1 MATNSYIM
9 SSLQKDLKNEE
20 LFLPN
25 IVIPASPL
33 TELQSL
39 LANTAGTKCILNCS
53 EKHLLINI
61 SHNLTLV
68 YIRLLEGKYPVD
80 RQFIP
85 KDHPIKVKSKR
96 SDLFS
101 TLERVSS
108 LGSEHVEMKIS
119 GKTVHFYAAQDQIG
133 DLQDELTDVTIE
145 GGETEVAFK
154 PQNVLTAL
162 KHQKYEQE
170 DIILEIKD
178 GLSPFLIT
186 LGDENTQLF
195 SPLRVK

>member
-1 MATNSYIM
+1 M
-9 SSLQKDLKNEE
+9 
-20 LFLPN
+20 
-25 IVIPASPL
+25 
-33 TELQSL
+33 
-39 LANTAGTKCILNCS
+39 
-53 EKHLLINI
+53 
-61 SHNLTLV
+61 
-68 YIRLLEGKYPVD
+68 
-80 RQFIP
+80 P